1 MSLKI
6 CIPAIAAF
14 LLAACGGDGNKA
26 GDPDPSAE
34 ADFVVDTFGDLSVC
48 TDKREG
54 ATAYVKDEDHDYICT
69 DGDWTIDTNADTR
82 KKSSSGKDKAKSSSS
97 RCEDC
102 KDGAKSDSGK
112 NNVKSSSSRCEDCK
126 DDAKSSNSKD
136 KAKSSSSRHCED
148 CKDEAIS
155 SSSVGGEKS
164 SSSLKSFDW
173 SIPKEDYLNPKISYG
188 TLTDSRDGQTYKTV
202 ELGDQVWMA
211 ENLNYYDKT
220 LDGRSWCYDA
230 TNSKP
235 TENCSVAGRL
245 YTWTAAVSTFGCGE
259 DQNCTLPLRVNGICP
274 PGWHLPNT
282 KEWNTLFDEV
292 GGQNIAGE
300 MLKSQTGWDDY
311 DGTSGNGTDDYGFSA
326 IPAGFGLSDGAV
338 NAGSEAYYWSTVEVS
353 CLSPVDCSLNYG
365 IKAYCVNLNYD
376 RPGASLRDC
385 RKRIGYS
392 VRCLQDKSYPPLVTP
407 CKTETEDNCE
417 YGELNDDRDGQTYKT
432 VKIGDQWWM
441 AENLNYEVDSSFCY
455 SDSVKYCEKFG
466 RLYKWTA
473 AVGVCPEGW
482 HLPDTTEWNK
492 LVITVGGKGNAGNLF
507 KSQTGW
513 DDYDGTSGNGT
524 DAYGFSALPAG
535 FKEYYD
541 NFVFFLEKG
550 NFAYF
555 WSATEYNSFAAY
567 EMDLN
572 NYGEFVVLYHSN
584 KSYAISVRC
593 VQD

>member
-1 MSLKI
+1 M
-6 CIPAIAAF
+6 AAF
-14 LLAACGGDGNKA
+14 LLAACGGDNNKA
-26 GDPDPSAE
+26 GDSAPSAE
-34 ADFVVDTFGDLSVC
+34 ADFVVDTFDDLSVC
-48 TDKREG
+48 FDKREG
-54 ATAYVKDEDHDYICT
+54 ATAYVKDEEKDYICT

-82 KKSSSGKDKAKSSSS
+82 KKSSSSKDKAKSSSS

-292 GGQNIAGE
+292 GGQNIAGK
-300 MLKSQTGWDDY
+300 ML
-311 DGTSGNGTDDYGFSA
+311 
-326 IPAGFGLSDGAV
+326 
-338 NAGSEAYYWSTVEVS
+338 
-353 CLSPVDCSLNYG
+353 
-365 IKAYCVNLNYD
+365 
-376 RPGASLRDC
+376 
-385 RKRIGYS
+385 
-392 VRCLQDKSYPPLVTP
+392 
-407 CKTETEDNCE
+407 
-417 YGELNDDRDGQTYKT
+417 
-432 VKIGDQWWM
+432 
-441 AENLNYEVDSSFCY
+441 
-455 SDSVKYCEKFG
+455 
-466 RLYKWTA
+466 
-473 AVGVCPEGW
+473 
-482 HLPDTTEWNK
+482 
-492 LVITVGGKGNAGNLF
+492 

-593 VQD
+593 LKD